1 MYICYYSAICR
12 TNLPKEIMLFPDF
25 PFPAHLPSF
34 PYHYDVYDY
43 LKNYSRH
50 FKLNRFIQFGTLV
63 ERIVPIP
70 INSSVNEECCHGD
83 SDLKGSDQKTLFDSV
98 RWSVT
103 TRELASGEK
112 TTDVYDNILLCN
124 G

>member
-1 MYICYYSAICR
+1 
-12 TNLPKEIMLFPDF
+12 MLFPDF

-43 LKNYSRH
+43 LKNYSKH
-50 FKLNRFIQFGTLV
+50 FKLDRFIKFGTLV
-63 ERIVPIP
+63 ERIYPIP
-70 INSSVNEECCHGD
+70 NSSSMNGMGMGNE
-83 SDLKGSDQKTLFDSV
+83 LKESEKEISLDNV

-112 TTDVYDNILLCN
+112 TTDIYDNIFLCN
-124 G
+124 GLVIKS